1 MDPSQHTAP
10 WSLGLLWHWSETQN
24 WDQPEISLVRHA
36 PQLLTS
42 ACLEVTSMWTDT
54 QFQQVTHTHAHKHM
68 HMYTNSHTCPHTQTH
83 KHPHAK
89 THTCPQTQTHAHT
102 HPHAHQHP
110 HKHLQTHIMYAHTP
124 TPTYTLNSLQQVD
137 SGSVLDEGHHD
148 DIISQDDV

>member
-83 KHPHAK
+83 KHPHAN
-89 THTCPQTQTHAHT
+89 THTYPHT
-102 HPHAHQHP
+102 HKHMHIHTHMHTNTHTNTCRPISCTHTRTPPH
-110 HKHLQTHIMYAHTP
+110 THSTRCSRL
-124 TPTYTLNSLQQVD
+124 TVEVS
-137 SGSVLDEGHHD
+137 
-148 DIISQDDV
+148 